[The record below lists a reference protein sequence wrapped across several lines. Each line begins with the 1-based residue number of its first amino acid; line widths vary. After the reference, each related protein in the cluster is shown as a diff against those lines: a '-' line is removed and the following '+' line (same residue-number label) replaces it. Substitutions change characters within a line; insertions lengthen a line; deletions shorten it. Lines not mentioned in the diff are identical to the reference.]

1 MSCYVVQVLGDV
13 LCRNSFEV
21 IFLNKFRSF
30 FMLLDDQVDSFGEVG
45 DGVHVF
51 IRFINGLFHS
61 IGLIGYEVEFVLMRS
76 IQHVGRIKVSWEFYS
91 SVSGIKDG
99 IFVEAF
105 LVSCENSV
113 Q

>member
-1 MSCYVVQVLGDV
+1 
-13 LCRNSFEV
+13 
-21 IFLNKFRSF
+21 
-30 FMLLDDQVDSFGEVG
+30 MLLGDQVDSFGEVG

-51 IRFINGLFHS
+51 IRFINGLFRS
-61 IGLIGYEVEFVLMRS
+61 IGLIGYDEVEFVSMRS
-76 IQHVGRIKVSWEFYS
+76 ILHVVRIKVSREFYS

-113 Q
+113 R